1 MEIIHMY
8 LQNLHELLLLP
19 EGVLQLPDPLVL
31 LVLRVAPVQVVHTLT
46 PVIGCFSTF
55 YDFIDHNKRHNGN

>member
-1 MEIIHMY
+1 MY

-31 LVLRVAPVQVVHTLT
+31 LVLVPGLQTEAE
-46 PVIGCFSTF
+46 
-55 YDFIDHNKRHNGN
+55 

>member
-1 MEIIHMY
+1 MY

-31 LVLRVAPVQVVHTLT
+31 LVLRVAPVPVVHTLT
-46 PVIGCFSTF
+46 PVIG
-55 YDFIDHNKRHNGN
+55 